1 MSGLKQELGLG
12 QGVGLLSTS
21 LLGTGVF
28 AVPALAALVA
38 GDNSLWAWPLL
49 ILLVFP
55 IAIVFALLG
64 RHFPSAGGVAHFVDM
79 AFGPRLASVTGWLFL
94 SVIPVGLPAA
104 LHIAIE
110 MEKEGLISKEE
121 AVMCVEPE
129 QLDQL
134 LHPQFDKNAEYDV
147 LARGLNASP
156 GAAVGEAVFSAA
168 DAVAVAE
175 AGRKCVLVRWETN
188 PDDLAGMIAAE
199 GILTSHGGK
208 TSHAAVI
215 ARGMGAPCVCGVEA
229 LKIDAEKKQAV
240 VSGTDVVIKEGDMIS
255 IDGTTG
261 SVVLGGC
268 PTTRTLGPAQV
279 DAAARGVIRGIH
291 PGTGDARY
299 TIVDEWE
306 ANPNNKHVLGSL
318 CMAHK
323 SDPNSGSCQFYFSLS
338 EQPEFDDKFTVFGQT
353 VEGLDVVQKLTI
365 GDAIVHIGIEGA
377 DEEALAEA
385 ISHELPRPKTP
396 KEVLEELDREREE
409 RRKQAE
415 ADAAAGEEE

>member
-1 MSGLKQELGLG
+1 MT
-12 QGVGLLSTS
+12 VGNF
-21 LLGTGVF
+21 VE
-28 AVPALAALVA
+28 LAARGFYDKLK
-38 GDNSLWAWPLL
+38 
-49 ILLVFP
+49 F
-55 IAIVFALLG
+55 
-64 RHFPSAGGVAHFVDM
+64 HAHK
-79 AFGPRLASVTGWLFL
+79 P
-94 SVIPVGLPAA
+94 
-104 LHIAIE
+104 
-110 MEKEGLISKEE
+110 
-121 AVMCVEPE
+121 
-129 QLDQL
+129 
-134 LHPQFDKNAEYDV
+134 
-147 LARGLNASP
+147 
-156 GAAVGEAVFSAA
+156 
-168 DAVAVAE
+168 
-175 AGRKCVLVRWETN
+175 
-188 PDDLAGMIAAE
+188 
-199 GILTSHGGK
+199 
-208 TSHAAVI
+208 
-215 ARGMGAPCVCGVEA
+215 
-229 LKIDAEKKQAV
+229 
-240 VSGTDVVIKEGDMIS
+240 
-255 IDGTTG
+255 G

-396 KEVLEELDREREE
+396 KEVLEELERERAE
-409 RRKQAE
+409 RE
-415 ADAAAGEEE
+415 AAAAKEE